1 MSAPRNATPRPPLT
15 PAQKRVIKLVVA
27 IIGVL
32 GLASFGQAYS
42 AVSGWAGAHGF
53 HRPWSTTLPLILDG
67 AVVASLMGAVLFT
80 SLNMHRWWMHLV
92 SLGLAFPTIYLNWSA
107 GDTRTSSLAHAAV
120 ASVYIVFAEI
130 GQWALRSWMRREGIL
145 PHDVIRGSR
154 WLVAPVQTSRIKMRM
169 IKWEISSYA
178 EALDAEK
185 KRLRA
190 VATARRLFG
199 RRWRSKIGGD
209 VRLGLSLGEVDD
221 AYIKALA
228 FRLAAERGTRNAP
241 PAVPTAAPRNVPTA
255 AEHAEHSD
263 AERAP
268 SNPAERKT
276 ERSTAAPK
284 PRPARTTGTALAA
297 LTAEELLVLDRISG
311 DNNGKPSVR
320 AITAGFRAER
330 LTISQAAALE
340 LARVLKADAD
350 NPDRAG
356 ALDSAIAAR
365 QGGNSDELS

>member
-1 MSAPRNATPRPPLT
+1 M
-15 PAQKRVIKLVVA
+15 
-27 IIGVL
+27 
-32 GLASFGQAYS
+32 
-42 AVSGWAGAHGF
+42 
-53 HRPWSTTLPLILDG
+53 LPLILDG
-67 AVVASLMGAVLFT
+67 AVVASLIGAVLFT

-92 SLGLAFPTIYLNWSA
+92 SVGLAFPTIYLNWNA
-107 GDTRTSSLAHAAV
+107 GGTQSSSVAHAAV

-185 KRLRA
+185 QRLRA

-199 RRWRSKIGGD
+199 RRWRSRIGGD
-209 VRLGLSLGEVDD
+209 VRLGLSLGEVDAD
-221 AYIKALA
+221 HIKALA
-228 FRLAAERGTRNAP
+228 FRLAAERGTPSVP
-241 PAVPTAAPRNVPTA
+241 PTVPQSVPTVPQNVPPV
-255 AEHAEHSD
+255 AEHAERND
-263 AERAP
+263 TERVP
-268 SNPAERKT
+268 SKRAERKP
-276 ERSTAAPK
+276 ERSAK
-284 PRPARTTGTALAA
+284 PSTPRSAGNAGTALTA
-297 LTAEELLVLDRISG
+297 LTLAELLVLDRISG

-330 LTISQAAALE
+330 LTIAQAAAME

-356 ALDSAIAAR
+356 ALDSAISAR
-365 QGGNSDELS
+365 REGDGNDLS